1 MKTHFHDNNPTKVWF
16 DTGPIIFH
24 IWSHVKLEKKG
35 GGEIEFNKNS
45 CFIDIQHHIVRIIIS
60 EEKII
65 TFLYL
70 QSGES
75 IFLDNQN

>member
-35 GGEIEFNKNS
+35 GGGKLNSIKILVLLIFN
-45 CFIDIQHHIVRIIIS
+45 II
-60 EEKII
+60 
-65 TFLYL
+65 LYEL
-70 QSGES
+70 LFQKKK
-75 IFLDNQN
+75 